1 MSSSYFR
8 LSKEL
13 VELSLGHMLYLL
25 TALVLISVT
34 LALVTVREIT
44 HNLKCDIRVTIVTLA
59 RYPEIPIYQ
68 PVQRRGIRGG

>member
-8 LSKEL
+8 LSEEL

-25 TALVLISVT
+25 IALVLISVT

-44 HNLKCDIRVTIVTLA
+44 HNLSVIFGL
-59 RYPEIPIYQ
+59 P
-68 PVQRRGIRGG
+68 

>member
-44 HNLKCDIRVTIVTLA
+44 HNLSVIFGL
-59 RYPEIPIYQ
+59 P
-68 PVQRRGIRGG
+68 